1 MSELNTTMEMI
12 NTTDD
17 TDPNAWIPL
26 NASSKVWVYNSVC
39 GEYAAKVA
47 YHDLRSDKYIMSE
60 GAYVFLENLAALI
73 VPYIII
79 W

>member
-1 MSELNTTMEMI
+1 MTMI
-12 NTTDD
+12 NTTDPD
-17 TDPNAWIPL
+17 AWIPG

-39 GEYAAKVA
+39 GEHAARVA
-47 YHDLRSDKYIMSE
+47 YFDLRSDRDIMVE

-73 VPYIII
+73 VPYVII